1 MIREE
6 HQDHVLLAA
15 VGYND
20 TEKILSTERIFFK
33 EKQENERSRNKKKK
47 VNQQLLLYKVKK
59 KKPES

>member
-33 EKQENERSRNKKKK
+33 EKQENERS
-47 VNQQLLLYKVKK
+47 
-59 KKPES
+59 